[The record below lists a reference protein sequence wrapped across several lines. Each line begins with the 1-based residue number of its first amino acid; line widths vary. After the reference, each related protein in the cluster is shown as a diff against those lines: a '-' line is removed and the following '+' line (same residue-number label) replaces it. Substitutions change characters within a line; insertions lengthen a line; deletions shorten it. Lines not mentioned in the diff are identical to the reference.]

1 MHPSLPRFDTIAAFH
16 EKLVAGIATLGA
28 AGIAYVGALLNEG
41 EIRWVCITLA
51 SSFLMSMLVA
61 VLLRAPTESMKLTI
75 ARAGFAI
82 MVGVLGTRELLIR
95 WGIDAF
101 EHDAIRLAGV
111 AAVATILGHVLG
123 YPLLLLANTKG
134 KSWARVLL
142 DKIGPKAAAP
152 DKE

>member
-1 MHPSLPRFDTIAAFH
+1 MTRPDSLAVFH
-16 EKLVAGIATLGA
+16 EKLAAGIATITA
-28 AGIAYVGALLNEG
+28 AGISYVGAILTDG
-41 EIRWVCITLA
+41 EVRWVCITMA
-51 SSFLMSMLVA
+51 SAFLMSMLVA

-95 WGIDAF
+95 WGADAF

-111 AAVATILGHVLG
+111 AAAATIGGHVLG

-134 KSWARVLL
+134 KSWARIIL
-142 DKIGPKAAAP
+142 DKIGPKASAP
-152 DKE
+152 DKD